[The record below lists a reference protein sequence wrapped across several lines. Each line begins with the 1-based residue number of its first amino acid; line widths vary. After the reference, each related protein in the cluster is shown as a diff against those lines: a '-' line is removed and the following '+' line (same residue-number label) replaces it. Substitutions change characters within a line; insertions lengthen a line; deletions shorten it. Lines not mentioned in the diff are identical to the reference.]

1 MERFIEEVIKEVN
14 ISNALFQRQQEIQ
27 EQTELLES
35 LTSLIMQSLT
45 STSEVKK
52 QEIDLRKED

>member
-1 MERFIEEVIKEVN
+1 MDQFIEEIMKEIK

-27 EQTELLES
+27 EQTQLLES
-35 LTSLIMQSLT
+35 LTSLILQSLT
-45 STSEVKK
+45 SSPNVKK